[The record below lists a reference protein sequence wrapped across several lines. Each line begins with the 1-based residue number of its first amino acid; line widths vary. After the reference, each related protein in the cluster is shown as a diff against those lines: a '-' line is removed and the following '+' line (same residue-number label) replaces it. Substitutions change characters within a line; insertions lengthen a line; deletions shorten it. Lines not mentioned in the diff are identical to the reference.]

1 MFGMYLR
8 VVTSKGEDEVPVT
21 PRVSVEFE
29 REFQTGLGRALQNDQ
44 KLEHMYWIAWKA
56 SGGKGTFE
64 SFLDDLIDVQVIMGD
79 ERPLSDSQ

>member
-8 VVTSKGEDEVPVT
+8 VITENGEDEVPVT

-29 REFQTGLGRALQNDQ
+29 RQFQTGLGRALQNEQ
-44 KLEHMYWIAWKA
+44 KMEHMYWIAWKA

-64 SFLDDLIDVQVIMGD
+64 TFLDDLIDVQVIMGD
-79 ERPLSDSQ
+79 DRPLSDSQ

>member
-8 VVTSKGEDEVPVT
+8 VVTKKGEDEVPVT

-56 SGGKGTFE
+56 SGSKAAFE

>member
-8 VVTSKGEDEVPVT
+8 VVTTNGEDEVPVT

-29 REFQTGLGRALQNDQ
+29 RQFQTGLGRALQNDQ

-56 SGGKGTFE
+56 TGGKGTFE
-64 SFLDDLIDVQVIMGD
+64 TFLDELVDVQVLMGD
-79 ERPLSDSQ
+79 ERPLSDSR

>member
-8 VVTSKGEDEVPVT
+8 VITKNGEDEVPVT

-29 REFQTGLGRALQNDQ
+29 RQFQTGLGRALQNDQ

-56 SGGKGTFE
+56 SGGKGTFDK
-64 SFLDDLIDVQVIMGD
+64 FLDDLIDVRVVMGD

>member
-8 VVTSKGEDEVPVT
+8 VVTKKGEDEVPVT

-29 REFQTGLGRALQNDQ
+29 RQFQTGLGRALQNDQ

-64 SFLDDLIDVQVIMGD
+64 TFLDDLIDVQVIMGD

>member
-8 VVTSKGEDEVPVT
+8 VITSKGEDEVAVT

-29 REFQTGLGRALQNDQ
+29 RQFQTGLGRALQNEQ

-56 SGGKGTFE
+56 TGGKGEFE

-79 ERPLSDSQ
+79 DRPLSDSQ

>member
-1 MFGMYLR
+1 MFGMNLR
-8 VVTSKGEDEVPVT
+8 VITTKGETEVPVT

-29 REFQTGLGRALQNDQ
+29 RKFQTGLGRAFQSDQ

-56 SGGKGTFE
+56 SGGKGDFE
-64 SFLDDLIDVQVIMGD
+64 SWLDDLVDVQVIQGD

>member
-8 VVTSKGEDEVPVT
+8 VITSKGEDEVPVT

-29 REFQTGLGRALQNDQ
+29 RKFQTGLGRALQNEQ

-56 SGGKGTFE
+56 TGGKGEFE

-79 ERPLSDSQ
+79 DRPLSDSQ

>member
-8 VVTSKGEDEVPVT
+8 VITSKGEDEVAVT

-29 REFQTGLGRALQNDQ
+29 RQFQTGLGRALQNEQ

-56 SGGKGTFE
+56 TGGKGTFE
-64 SFLDDLIDVQVIMGD
+64 AFLDDLIDVQVIMGD
-79 ERPLSDSQ
+79 DRPLSDSQ

>member
-1 MFGMYLR
+1 MFGMNLR
-8 VVTSKGEDEVPVT
+8 VITTKGETEVPVT

-29 REFQTGLGRALQNDQ
+29 RQFQTGLGRAFQSDQ

-56 SGGKGTFE
+56 TGGKADFE
-64 SFLDDLIDVQVIMGD
+64 KFLDELVDVQIVGAD

>member
-29 REFQTGLGRALQNDQ
+29 RQFQTGLGRALQNDQ

-56 SGGKGTFE
+56 SGGNGTFE
-64 SFLDDLIDVQVIMGD
+64 TFLDDLIDVQVIMGD

>member
-8 VVTSKGEDEVPVT
+8 VITENGEDEVPVT

-29 REFQTGLGRALQNDQ
+29 RQFQTGLGRALQNEQ
-44 KLEHMYWIAWKA
+44 KMEHMYWIAWKA

-64 SFLDDLIDVQVIMGD
+64 TFLDGLIDVQVIMGD
-79 ERPLSDSQ
+79 DRPLSDSQ

>member
-1 MFGMYLR
+1 MFGMNLR
-8 VVTSKGEDEVPVT
+8 VVTTKGETEVPVT

-29 REFQTGLGRALQNDQ
+29 RQFQTGLGRAFQSDQ

-56 SGGKGTFE
+56 SGGKGDFE
-64 SFLDDLIDVQVIMGD
+64 SWLDDLVDVQVIQGD

>member
-29 REFQTGLGRALQNDQ
+29 RQFQTGLGRALQNDQ

-64 SFLDDLIDVQVIMGD
+64 TFLDDLIDVQVIMGD